1 MVSGST
7 SASSGTARPN
17 SRFSAIRKL
26 GHCVL
31 RRIIS
36 RTVTQCRI
44 FSGIAKQIF
53 INCDIERWKSFAVKG
68 GDFAYSDILHSLS
81 SSFFFRF
88 CCRLTRRTSRSR
100 RLRASEQRHY
110 GIVAT
115 REGIPGA
122 TATELPPVDGFSVPF
137 LPRSAAFFRAS
148 SCAVLA
154 AASISAF
161 AWARVLPS

>member
-31 RRIIS
+31 RRIKNCDTNVGFFQES
-36 RTVTQCRI
+36 RHR
-44 FSGIAKQIF
+44 FSS
-53 INCDIERWKSFAVKG
+53 NCDIERWKSFAVKG